1 MADHT
6 NLEALISDTLVEMR
20 RLGYSENTIT
30 GFRRMFAAFSR
41 YAVSQGR
48 KESGEELAIRFPD
61 AKFGVEL
68 TQPCQA
74 NPGGSYLKAWLRA
87 MRVLLE
93 MGECGRVCKRMP
105 GDLVRTELP
114 EESRSLPGPSD
125 DASRRAG
132 HSESTTCSR
141 NGRIKHFLIFLAGN
155 GGTDASCITESSAHD
170 HVPAK
175 SSNHAKSVRAI
186 LTALRCLP
194 RHPRPGGTAERDL
207 SPSVP
212 NPKPCHA
219 PELPS
224 TWTADEVSRLTDGIG
239 RGNPRGE
246 ARLRHAAHG
255 REAGASGLRHKVD
268 AHLRRRL
275 VGEDDIDHTA
285 QDWRGAGATAA
296 RRHRLGGDRLP
307 AGRAPE
313 GCHVPAA
320 ARSPGGAPRR
330 VRRNRQPHQHTHKAC
345 ARRRHQGPARPQ
357 GAPLPAP
364 CVGQAAP
371 GAGGPDRGH
380 IPHARA
386 RRQAHYRHLPPHGR
400 RLPVRMR
407 ARPGAGR
414 MAFAKITSAYV
425 AERRAVGPRCERD
438 DRVMA
443 RIAASR
449 GELGCPEDELPR
461 ALVEARAA
469 KRPGESETTRPC
481 RAGQVRGLAN
491 RMMRAGYD
499 AYVAPGGRGRADRG
513 AYEPHIL
520 ADAELAS
527 PSPAAGAVAGGD
539 PASRRAQAARLPGLP
554 CSSGLRCGEACSLAK
569 GDAAPE
575 AGIPAIRHAKNGR
588 GRLVPPRPSMTHM
601 LRIFHDTA
609 ALRHPRYGGHGLF
622 WSLPEGRPT
631 ATGLACRPPG
641 RAPQAAG
648 MPHGGRGRGPR
659 VRDLRLAFACH
670 RLRNW
675 VREGADA
682 DAMMPVL
689 AAHVG
694 HADIRRA
701 EYYLRPAAG
710 TCPGMVAQVER
721 ECGWVVP
728 S

>member
-1 MADHT
+1 MLLMVA
-6 NLEALISDTLVEMR
+6 
-20 RLGYSENTIT
+20 RLGPRAPGMRSMPVPDVGRSARTISITRHKT
-30 GFRRMFAAFSR
+30 GVAPGLPPPGDIGWAVIDYLREGRPKAATCPQPLVRQVAPF
-41 YAVSQGR
+41 
-48 KESGEELAIRFPD
+48 D
-61 AKFGVEL
+61 AFGA
-68 TQPCQA
+68 TA
-74 NPGGSYLKAWLRA
+74 NPTDIPIGRA
-87 MRVLLE
+87 R
-93 MGECGRVCKRMP
+93 GAGI
-105 GDLVRTELP
+105 
-114 EESRSLPGPSD
+114 
-125 DASRRAG
+125 RAP
-132 HSESTTCSR
+132 R
-141 NGRIKHFLIFLAGN
+141 
-155 GGTDASCITESSAHD
+155 D
-170 HVPAK
+170 HK
-175 SSNHAKSVRAI
+175 
-186 LTALRCLP
+186 T
-194 RHPRPGGTAERDL
+194 PRP
-207 SPSVP
+207 
-212 NPKPCHA
+212 
-219 PELPS
+219 
-224 TWTADEVSRLTDGIG
+224 
-239 RGNPRGE
+239 
-246 ARLRHAAHG
+246 LRHAPA
-255 REAGASGLRHKVD
+255 
-268 AHLRRRL
+268 RRL
-275 VGEDDIDHTA
+275 PGQEVPTGDISRTLGHVD
-285 QDWRGAGATAA
+285 
-296 RRHRLGGDRLP
+296 RR
-307 AGRAPE
+307 
-313 GCHVPAA
+313 
-320 ARSPGGAPRR
+320 
-330 VRRNRQPHQHTHKAC
+330 TH
-345 ARRRHQGPARPQ
+345 
-357 GAPLPAP
+357 
-364 CVGQAAP
+364 
-371 GAGGPDRGH
+371 
-380 IPHARA
+380 
-386 RRQAHYRHLPPHGR
+386 RHLPPHGR

-414 MAFAKITSAYV
+414 MAFAKITSAHV

-481 RAGQVRGLAN
+481 RAGQARGLAN

-527 PSPAAGAVAGGD
+527 PSPAAGAIAGGD

-575 AGIPAIRHAKNGR
+575 AGIPAIRHAKNGK
-588 GRLVPPRPSMTHM
+588 GRLVPPRPPMTHM
-601 LRIFHDTA
+601 PRIFHDTA
-609 ALRHPRYGGHGLF
+609 ALRHPQYGGHGLF

-631 ATGLACRPPG
+631 ATGLACRFLG
-641 RAPQAAG
+641 KALWAAG
-648 MPHGGRGRGPR
+648 ISHGGRGRGPR

-682 DAMMPVL
+682 DAMMPPL